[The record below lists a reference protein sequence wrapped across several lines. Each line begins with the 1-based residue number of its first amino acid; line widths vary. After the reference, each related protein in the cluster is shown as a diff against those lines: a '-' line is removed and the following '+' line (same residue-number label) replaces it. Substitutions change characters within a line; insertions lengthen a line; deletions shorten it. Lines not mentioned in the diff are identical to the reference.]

1 MSWTIWL
8 FSFFKIAICA
18 CYYIDL
24 DSLTDEQLSQ
34 MQGTSRQAIISRL
47 KQIQKLEGQL
57 RMIGDQLH
65 QIADFFPPDAD
76 FIGETDDKGKR
87 RADQEE

>member
-1 MSWTIWL
+1 M
-8 FSFFKIAICA
+8 
-18 CYYIDL
+18 
-24 DSLTDEQLSQ
+24 TDEQLFQ

-65 QIADFFPPDAD
+65 QIADFSPPDAD
-76 FIGETDDKGKR
+76 SIGETVDKGKR